1 MEYDDTSISFFTCTW
16 NVQNL
21 WTKEDQKIFKTNAP
35 FLLGEEVLFV
45 AELEIGRNPEY
56 SNEEHTLQ
64 IKFLSHGHANI
75 GFAIEEVFY
84 TIDQVNRISTK
95 KTKMFEDPVHNKK
108 LLQVFAQPRTHRK
121 EYNTDIKL
129 TTQFFAPLL
138 ITFQVK
144 LCSSDPNLINRPID
158 STWSEQLWASAV
170 NRKMTDVD
178 FLVGEETF
186 GAHRSLLS
194 ARSLFFAAM
203 FKSGMKE
210 AETGRVRIE
219 DVDPVAFQHFLKFLY
234 TGMFEP
240 SSIDRELFT
249 VADKYQESTLMEMCR
264 ASIQD
269 DDMDDIVNTFF
280 SC

>member
-21 WTKEDQKIFKTNAP
+21 WTKEDQKIFKTSAP
-35 FLLGEEVLFV
+35 FLLGEEVLFI

-56 SNEEHTLQ
+56 SNEEHAIQ

-158 STWSEQLWASAV
+158 STWSGELWTAAV
-170 NRKMTDVD
+170 NRKMTDVE
-178 FLVGEETF
+178 FLVGEEVF
-186 GAHRSLLS
+186 SAPRSLLS
-194 ARSLFFAAM
+194 ARELYSHLGFISL
-203 FKSGMKE
+203 E
-210 AETGRVRIE
+210 
-219 DVDPVAFQHFLKFLY
+219 
-234 TGMFEP
+234 
-240 SSIDRELFT
+240 
-249 VADKYQESTLMEMCR
+249 
-264 ASIQD
+264 
-269 DDMDDIVNTFF
+269 
-280 SC
+280 